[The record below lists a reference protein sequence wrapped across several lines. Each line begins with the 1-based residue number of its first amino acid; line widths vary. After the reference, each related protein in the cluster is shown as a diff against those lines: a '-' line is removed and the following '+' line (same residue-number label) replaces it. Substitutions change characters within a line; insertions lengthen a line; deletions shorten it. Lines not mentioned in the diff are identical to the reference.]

1 MWTTSTGSSRGGSAS
16 SSSWKRRSTI
26 LLTPCS
32 TSAAQPSS
40 LSLRTLSAR
49 TTAPKRVPPPSSV
62 GCPPRSR
69 TFRQPSQARSRTL
82 TAPASAEGVL
92 VAPDPPHREA
102 AEGEHEDEREGIE
115 PRGRG
120 VDVGADV
127 GHDQER
133 GAVEGELSAPR
144 PHRDLG
150 AALAPDHVDE
160 EGDRDEERDPDQRS
174 DRGQRRLLVE
184 GDHRRRDRGD
194 DQEPAQRRVHL
205 SEEPHRS
212 TVATVVAR
220 IREWSRKV
228 SPHPTSSSRR
238 TATRRCRSLRSGANR
253 SSSTSIRRTTL
264 RGAPHRPAG
273 SATRSAS
280 SATTAPS
287 SSAS

>member
-16 SSSWKRRSTI
+16 SSSWKRRATI
-26 LLTPCS
+26 LLT
-32 TSAAQPSS
+32 
-40 LSLRTLSAR
+40 
-49 TTAPKRVPPPSSV
+49 
-62 GCPPRSR
+62 
-69 TFRQPSQARSRTL
+69 RTL

-160 EGDRDEERDPDQRS
+160 EGDRDEERNPNQRP
-174 DRGQRRLLVE
+174 DRGQRRLLME
-184 GDHRRRDRGD
+184 GDDRGRDGGD
-194 DQEPAQRRVHL
+194 DQEPAQCRVDP
-205 SEEPHRS
+205 SEAPHRS
-212 TVATVVAR
+212 SVATAVAR
-220 IREWSRKV
+220 IREWSRKA
-228 SPHPTSSSRR
+228 SPHPTSSSRP
-238 TATRRCRSLRSGANR
+238 TATRRCRSPRSGGSR
-253 SSSTSIRRTTL
+253 SSSTSTRRTTL
-264 RGAPHRPAG
+264 RAAPPRPAG

-280 SATTAPS
+280 SATAAPS
-287 SSAS
+287 SSASARTPSPRT